1 MGVAQDVIHCLKWST
16 DHQRL
21 FCKFDNDKET
31 GLSQLLGLL
40 LGTGKIA
47 EWQNA
52 REQNATILLRNL
64 EQTEQHF
71 RLGNKN
77 CYHPGTL
84 LTWEILYIIII
95 IIFIEGAQLA
105 KAVFSGALITDQM
118 ILLNIYKTTP
128 PQNI

>member
-1 MGVAQDVIHCLKWST
+1 MGVAQDIIHCLKWNT
-16 DHQRL
+16 DHQWL
-21 FCKFDNDKET
+21 FCNFDNDKET

-64 EQTEQHF
+64 EQTEQYF

-95 IIFIEGAQLA
+95 II
-105 KAVFSGALITDQM
+105 
-118 ILLNIYKTTP
+118 IYRGSPTRQGGFQWGPHHWSNYLT
-128 PQNI
+128 QHL